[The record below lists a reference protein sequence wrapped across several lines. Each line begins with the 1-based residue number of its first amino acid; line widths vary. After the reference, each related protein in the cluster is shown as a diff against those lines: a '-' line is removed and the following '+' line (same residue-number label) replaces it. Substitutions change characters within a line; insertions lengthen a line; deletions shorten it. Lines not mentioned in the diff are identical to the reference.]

1 MLDDEKTQAIYNAL
15 NNSPGL
21 SSPAA
26 AKVTDTLDKGIA
38 IKNRFE
44 ALKTLPPDAVTAL
57 PEEVG
62 IKIPPEIRAAA
73 EKFGEYH
80 DKVKNA
86 NDALSLL
93 GGAIDKR
100 MDDVTS
106 KFAVLGVAAGVAQK
120 MGDAGGGCGPLGS
133 AFSVLTSSGRTDI
146 LKGLLESAEGP
157 LGELEDLVNRYR
169 TSISGVISDTDKEL
183 LESLNTMMDAIKDQ
197 IEAATAALQL
207 LVDEAEEMFDHL
219 MNKFNTAVQS
229 SILGSIIHNPCLRD
243 IADSV
248 MPDNVKQVIDGFGL

>member
-1 MLDDEKTQAIYNAL
+1 MSKFNDYHGQ
-15 NNSPGL
+15 
-21 SSPAA
+21 
-26 AKVTDTLDKGIA
+26 
-38 IKNRFE
+38 
-44 ALKTLPPDAVTAL
+44 
-57 PEEVG
+57 
-62 IKIPPEIRAAA
+62 IR
-73 EKFGEYH
+73 
-80 DKVKNA
+80 NA
-86 NDALSLL
+86 NDALSML
-93 GGAIDKR
+93 GSAIDKR

-157 LGELEDLVNRYR
+157 LGELEELVNSYR
-169 TSISGVISDTDKEL
+169 NSITGVMSDADKLL
-183 LESLNTMMDAIKDQ
+183 LESLTTMMDAIKEQ
-197 IEAATAALQL
+197 IAAATAAIQA

-248 MPDNVKQVIDGFGL
+248 MPDNVKRVIDGFGL

>member
-26 AKVTDTLDKGIA
+26 AKVTDTLDKGMA

-44 ALKTLPPDAVTAL
+44 ALKTLPPDAVTTI
-57 PEEVG
+57 PGEVG

-100 MDDVTS
+100 MDD
-106 KFAVLGVAAGVAQK
+106 VAQK

-169 TSISGVISDTDKEL
+169 TSISGVISGADKEL